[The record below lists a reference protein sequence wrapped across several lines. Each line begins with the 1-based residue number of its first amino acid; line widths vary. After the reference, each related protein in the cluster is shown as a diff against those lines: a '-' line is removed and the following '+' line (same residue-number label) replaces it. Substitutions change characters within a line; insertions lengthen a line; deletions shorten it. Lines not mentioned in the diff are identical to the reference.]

1 MGIDKGFWADR
12 GQWPDDIHENT
23 STGAQLTFISLARV
37 LSDARLRR
45 GTDSS
50 AVNDSAVAPDD
61 FIETS
66 RSIVQW
72 CEASKP
78 PLAMDDLK
86 PKYRAVLSC
95 AAFMWPLDA
104 SLWLMDRDLWRGS
117 AWQA

>member
-1 MGIDKGFWADR
+1 MDIDKGFWADR

-66 RSIVQW
+66 RSIAQW
-72 CEASKP
+72 CEASEP

-104 SLWLMDRDLWRGS
+104 SARAASRRTARL
-117 AWQA
+117 